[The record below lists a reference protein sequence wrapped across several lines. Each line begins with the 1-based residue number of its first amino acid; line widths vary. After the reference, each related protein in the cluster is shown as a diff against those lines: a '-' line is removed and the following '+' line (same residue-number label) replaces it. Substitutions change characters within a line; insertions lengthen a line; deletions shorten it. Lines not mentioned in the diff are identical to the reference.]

1 MKKIDMDSWG
11 FFVFALVFLAFIFA
25 VLFAI
30 IGTDAVP
37 SEKTAV
43 KAEREPASVAG
54 VFFQGGKEIVRGN
67 TEKNQVI
74 FTFDGG
80 DTDQSAEKILN
91 VLEKHKVKGTFFL
104 TGKFVE
110 NYPELVKRIAAQGEE
125 IFSHTY
131 DHKDLETLSD
141 GEITAELTMME
152 TVLGNTVHISP
163 KPFFRAPYGSR
174 DGRVLSVA
182 EKAGYQSVYW
192 TVDTLDWEE
201 PQGRTA
207 AEVEDRILSN
217 ISPGA
222 IFLMHLGN
230 NLSGE
235 VLDDVFTKIES
246 RGYKIVSL
254 TEGIR

>member
-1 MKKIDMDSWG
+1 MDSWG

-174 DGRVLSVA
+174 DGGFFPWRKKPDISRSIGPWTRSIG
-182 EKAGYQSVYW
+182 KSRRAGRRRKWRTGSFLIFRRERFFSCISGTIFPAKCW
-192 TVDTLDWEE
+192 TMFL
-201 PQGRTA
+201 R
-207 AEVEDRILSN
+207 RSN
-217 ISPGA
+217 
-222 IFLMHLGN
+222 
-230 NLSGE
+230 
-235 VLDDVFTKIES
+235 
-246 RGYKIVSL
+246 R
-254 TEGIR
+254 EGIKSFP